1 MNFETKKKNFA
12 MGLFCT
18 ASAIA
23 LASPALAQDDG
34 ATSAEEAAAVQD
46 TIVVTATR
54 RAESVQ
60 DIPLNIAAVGSQQI
74 EEQGLTEL
82 GDLLGFVPGIN
93 VLDGGGRQGNPIVVR
108 GINATPLGSGDDDN
122 TGGGTVATY
131 LGDIPVFVDL
141 KLNDLERVEVLLGP
155 QGTLYGSGTLGG
167 AIRYIPKRP
176 DFSEDS
182 FQLRGS
188 AYTYGEADGASWEG
202 GFTVNKR
209 LTDRLAVRASLDYV
223 DDTGFIDQP
232 FIVRE
237 VGVSDPDG
245 FADPANFDPQEDT
258 NGEEVLSLR
267 AAVRWQP
274 TDWLD
279 GTFTYYRQES
289 DIEGRTI
296 SSRRTPLQT
305 GRYENGLRV
314 LEPNDVTNE
323 LFALEVTADLGFA
336 ELTSATGFSEFNDDG
351 QRDQTDLLISLE
363 YSYEL
368 FPTFTSFT
376 RELTREERFNQEIRL
391 VSTHKGPLSW
401 IVGGFYNEFDRV
413 ATSAE
418 FTPLYAEFAGLVN
431 RPDDLEF
438 FDQDLERTVEQALF
452 GEVAYDITDR
462 LTLTLGGRYYEY
474 KVDAFA
480 QTDFPLFGDNFD
492 GDNDDTTF
500 GAPPTLD
507 EVEQNSFNPLLNQED
522 DGFLFK
528 VNASYDITDDIL
540 AFATVS
546 EGFRVGG
553 SNGLSECTQ
562 AQLDDIS
569 NDVQAQCG
577 LTPGQVITIN
587 GQQVTNARDETQFG
601 ADTTRNYELG
611 LKTAWMDGRLKLN
624 GSLFYVDWMDPQ
636 LDATTIGAL
645 LGITV
650 NAEGASSTGVEL
662 SGDFQATDRWNLR
675 GSFSYTDSKLTA
687 DAPGLVGTIS
697 PPGFGPTFEDG
708 LDGDRLPGSP
718 ETQFSLAT
726 VYEYPLPNGKDL
738 DLFFSYAWQSDVL
751 TRTGSRGNGFVLD
764 SFGVA
769 NARATYDAGDWR
781 ATVFVDNLF
790 DEFGEV
796 GARDTQLFNQVLTDA
811 NGGPVNTRRFFT
823 SVIAP
828 RSFGVR
834 FVKDF

>member
-23 LASPALAQDDG
+23 LTSPAWAQEDG
-34 ATSAEEAAAVQD
+34 AASAEEAAAVQD

-108 GINATPLGSGDDDN
+108 GISATPLGSGDGDN

-176 DFSEDS
+176 DFSGDS

-209 LTDRLAVRASLDYV
+209 LTDNLAVRASVDYV

-245 FADPANFDPQEDT
+245 FADPSNFDPQEDT

-289 DIEGRTI
+289 DIEGR
-296 SSRRTPLQT
+296 SVSGRLTPLQT
-305 GRYENGLRV
+305 GKYENALRV
-314 LEPNDVTNE
+314 LEPNEVVNE
-323 LFALEVTADLGFA
+323 LYALEVTADLGFA

-391 VSTHKGPLSW
+391 VSKHDGPLSW
-401 IVGGFYNEFDRV
+401 IIGGFYNEFDRI

-431 RPDDLEF
+431 RPDDLEY
-438 FDQDLERTVEQALF
+438 FDQDRERTVEQALF
-452 GEVAYDITDR
+452 GEVAYDVTDR
-462 LTLTLGGRYYEY
+462 LTLTVGGRYYEY

-507 EVEQNSFNPLLNQED
+507 QVEQNAFSPLLNQED

-528 VNASYDITDDIL
+528 VNASYDVTDDIL
-540 AFATVS
+540 AFFTVS

-553 SNGLSECTQ
+553 SNGIAQCTQ

-569 NDVQAQCG
+569 NNVQAQCG

-587 GQQVTNARDETQFG
+587 GQQVTIGRDETQFG
-601 ADTTRNYELG
+601 ADTTRNYEFG

-636 LDATTIGAL
+636 LDATTIGSLAS
-645 LGITV
+645 IKV
-650 NAEGASSTGVEL
+650 NADGASSTGVEL
-662 SGDFQATDRWNLR
+662 SGDFQATDRLNLR

-687 DAPGLVGTIS
+687 LAPGLVGTIS

-708 LDGDRLPGSP
+708 QDGDRLPGSP
-718 ETQFSLAT
+718 ETQFSLAST
-726 VYEYPLPNGKDL
+726 YEHPLPNGDDL
-738 DLFFSYAWQSDVL
+738 DFNFSYAWQSDVL
-751 TRTGSRGNGFVLD
+751 TRTGSRGSGYVLD
-764 SFGVA
+764 SFGIA
-769 NARATYDAGDWR
+769 NARVTYDADDWR
-781 ATVFVDNLF
+781 ATLFVDNVF
-790 DEFGEV
+790 DEFAEV
-796 GARDTQLFNQVLTDA
+796 GVRDTQLYNQVLTDA

-823 SVIAP
+823 SVLAP